1 MAAVALQGESGR
13 APSGSVAE
21 AFLAEAS
28 LRVLSLLLFVECY
41 SQSHSLVRASG
52 HKGAEAVHDH
62 DFCAAPEAGSG
73 SAGTAGSAA
82 R

>member
-1 MAAVALQGESGR
+1 MALRGESGR

-28 LRVLSLLLFVECY
+28 LRVLSLLFVECY